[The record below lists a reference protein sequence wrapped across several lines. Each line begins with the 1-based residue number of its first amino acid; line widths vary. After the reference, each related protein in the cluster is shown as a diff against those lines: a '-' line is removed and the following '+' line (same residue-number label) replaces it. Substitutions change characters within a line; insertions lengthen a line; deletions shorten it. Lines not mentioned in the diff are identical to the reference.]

1 MIKEIDEWLAEQ
13 EYYEQKKK
21 VEKRTKE
28 WLEEMENKELT
39 KSLGI
44 DLIKV

>member
-13 EYYEQKKK
+13 EFQEQKKK

-28 WLEEMENKELT
+28 WLEEMENEELA
-39 KSLGI
+39 KALDI
-44 DLIKV
+44 DIITV